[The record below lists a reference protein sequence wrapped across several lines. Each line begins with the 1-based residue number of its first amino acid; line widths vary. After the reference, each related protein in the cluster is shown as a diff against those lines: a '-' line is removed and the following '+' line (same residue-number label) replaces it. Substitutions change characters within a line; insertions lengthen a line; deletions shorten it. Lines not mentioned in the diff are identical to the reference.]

1 MVETGIIQNFG
12 LEGRGSLERGL
23 KRACTVTTI
32 SYPGYYSLSSGYHQR
47 LKDTKSIK
55 EKRKIQT
62 RIDFVN
68 ERIANLEKDKRAAY
82 IKKTLTEI
90 KEGGGLKSKSFW
102 DFKKRI
108 TPAMKTEEP
117 MAMLNK
123 EGKIVEDTE
132 GIKQI
137 YMEHYKELLETPK
150 ATTKIEIDAEEKV
163 ERVKK
168 GCEKLA
174 DSRTIEKFRIED
186 LQSINTNLKNRK
198 AADIESWRY
207 EYIKYAGKDLQ
218 ESLIRMINEVME
230 VKQIPIQWKDMKI
243 KSIYKKKGQRQSMK
257 NQRGLFLTNV
267 ISKVVERLIYNR
279 KQTIIR
285 NGVSEYQ
292 CGSLKKRSTIDNLF
306 VLQGAI
312 DYHRYL
318 KKDLFIGFIDAE
330 KCFDKLWLDDVCSE
344 IYKIGFKPEEV
355 EFLRNL
361 NTNITATIEAPFGKT
376 DPIKIDSAV
385 RQGTIWG
392 PTMCAVVTD
401 KINSI
406 NSRTYTMIGPDVEIE
421 SLVFVDD
428 IHILAI

>member
-1 MVETGIIQNFG
+1 
-12 LEGRGSLERGL
+12 
-23 KRACTVTTI
+23 
-32 SYPGYYSLSSGYHQR
+32 
-47 LKDTKSIK
+47 
-55 EKRKIQT
+55 
-62 RIDFVN
+62 
-68 ERIANLEKDKRAAY
+68 
-82 IKKTLTEI
+82 
-90 KEGGGLKSKSFW
+90 
-102 DFKKRI
+102 
-108 TPAMKTEEP
+108 
-117 MAMLNK
+117 
-123 EGKIVEDTE
+123 
-132 GIKQI
+132 
-137 YMEHYKELLETPK
+137 MEHYKELLETPK

-218 ESLIRMINEVME
+218 ESLIRMINEVMD

-243 KSIYKKKGQRQSMK
+243 KSIYKKKSQRQSIK

-312 DYHRYL
+312 DYQRYL

-361 NTNITATIEAPFGKT
+361 NTNITATIETPFGKT

-385 RQGTIWG
+385 RHGTMWG

-401 KINSI
+401 KIN
-406 NSRTYTMIGPDVEIE
+406 
-421 SLVFVDD
+421 
-428 IHILAI
+428 